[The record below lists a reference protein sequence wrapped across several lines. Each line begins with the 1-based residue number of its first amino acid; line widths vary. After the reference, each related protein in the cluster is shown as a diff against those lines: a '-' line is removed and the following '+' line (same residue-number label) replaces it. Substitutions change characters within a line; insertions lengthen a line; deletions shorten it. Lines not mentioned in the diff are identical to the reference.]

1 MDIVTRAKNICLTP
15 NTEWPV
21 IADEPAETGSLISG
35 YVVPLAAL
43 SAVAGFVG
51 GTIIGTTVPFVGTY
65 RTGVVTGLIAAIF
78 TLVMSVVVV
87 FIVGLIINA
96 LAPSFGG
103 EKSSRQAFKVAVYA
117 WTPAWIAGVFRI
129 LPVFGL
135 PTLVAFVAA
144 IYGLYLL
151 YLGLPRLMKC
161 PSDKAVGYTVVVVV
175 CAIVLSITVSAV
187 GGVIVGGAMLGSSI
201 ASGGFGGVTGTSSS
215 SSDVRF
221 DKDSTLGKLQALGD
235 KLEQSNKKI
244 EAAEKAGDTNAQAA
258 AAIQGLGAL
267 LGGGNRVDPVGIDE
281 IKPFV
286 PDSFAGLAKRS
297 SNAEKNGIAGIMVT
311 KAEATYGEGGGKS
324 VRLEIT
330 DTGGVSGMLGVA
342 SWMNMAEEKDNDIY
356 SERTSKQNGRIIHE
370 KMAKRSGGESEFGIV
385 LGERFVVSASGN
397 VPFDQLKGAVA
408 AMDLGKLESMKGA
421 GVQK

>member
-21 IADEPAETGSLISG
+21 IAEEPAETGALISG
-35 YVVPLAAL
+35 YVVPLAAI

-51 GTIIGTTVPFVGTY
+51 GTFIGTTVPFVGTY

-87 FIVGLIINA
+87 FIVSLVINA

-103 EKSSRQAFKVAVYA
+103 EKSSRQALKVAVYA
-117 WTPAWIAGVFRI
+117 WTPAWIAGLFRI

-135 PTLVAFVAA
+135 PTLVGFVAA

-161 PSDKAVGYTVVVVV
+161 PADKAVGYTVVVVL
-175 CAIVLSITVSAV
+175 CAIVLSITVSLV
-187 GGVIVGGAMLGSSI
+187 GGIIVGGAMMGSSL
-201 ASGGFGGVTGTSSS
+201 ASGGFGGAIASNS
-215 SSDVRF
+215 SSDVTF
-221 DKDSTLGKLQALGD
+221 DKNSTLGKLQALGD

-244 EAAEKAGDTNAQAA
+244 EAAEKAGDSNAQAA
-258 AAIQGLGAL
+258 AAIESLGTL
-267 LGGGNRVDPVGIDE
+267 LGGGNRVEPVGIDE

-286 PDSFAGLAKRS
+286 PDSFAGLARRS
-297 SNAEKNGIAGIMVT
+297 SNAEKNGIAGIKVT
-311 KAEATYGEGGGKS
+311 KAEATYGDSAGKS

-330 DTGGVSGMLGVA
+330 DTGGVSGVLGA
-342 SWMNMAEEKDNDIY
+342 ATWMNMSEEKDNDDY

-370 KMAKRSGGESEFGIV
+370 KMAKRSNGENEFGIV
-385 LGERFVVSASGN
+385 LGDRFVVSAKGN

-408 AMDLGKLESMKGA
+408 GMDLGKLESLKGA
-421 GVQK
+421 GVAK